1 MSTQT
6 LLPASSHI
14 NDHYQFRSQS
24 NDTRLASKNRLD
36 NTSPSQRKRYKFSN
50 TNTEQY
56 TDIYKFPTNQDRK
69 RSRSSDTNRYYFSL
83 ENSIQNPQQT
93 LTYIQSGSD
102 LEPRSVTFLEGSST
116 FISDTPYFFSNTT
129 KSYRYPT
136 TKSTYIQS
144 DGKIIITAK
153 FIYSF
158 AFVDTWTYPHEQSQ
172 RTLDTFT
179 DPSLRTSSLSPERRQ
194 LVRMDTVTSTNGS
207 LSLMQRS
214 PTVRFESLLSTT
226 VRSYLN
232 EARERL
238 SGKRGGQSSESFE
251 KSVDRLVSSVNKK
264 YGQQSQ
270 TISPSISSSLDYIS
284 QYYAKEDEQS
294 IETDDEEQKHYYNL
308 NTNRTHTQIM
318 KSVNKSL
325 IDRNYQI
332 DKNRLKHLEQNVRRY
347 LRFFENQ
354 SLQRELNYDLVRC
367 FSSSYL
373 YDLRH
378 EEIRQNQLR
387 SHMYSYTYEDIQ
399 DIYVPSILEAYKM
412 KISIDREKHQRLQ
425 SSTITGQVSPSSSSG
440 YSPIMIRSF
449 NENIDTQSGGFETD
463 RKSLTSVRHKS

>member
-14 NDHYQFRSQS
+14 NDRYDLRSQS
-24 NDTRLASKNRLD
+24 NDTRLTSKNKLD
-36 NTSPSQRKRYKFSN
+36 NKSPSQRKRYKFSN
-50 TNTEQY
+50 KNTEQY
-56 TDIYKFPTNQDRK
+56 TDIYKFPTNENRK

-93 LTYIQSGSD
+93 LTYLRCGSG
-102 LEPRSVTFLEGSST
+102 LEPRSVTFVDGSST
-116 FISDTPYFFSNTT
+116 FISDTPYLFSKTT
-129 KSYRYPT
+129 KSHRYPT
-136 TKSTYIQS
+136 TTSTYIQS

-153 FIYSF
+153 FTYNF

-172 RTLDTFT
+172 RTLD
-179 DPSLRTSSLSPERRQ
+179 PSLRTSSLSPERLQSART
-194 LVRMDTVTSTNGS
+194 DTVTSTNGS
-207 LSLMQRS
+207 LSLIQRT
-214 PTVRFESLLSTT
+214 PTVRFESILSTT
-226 VRSYLN
+226 ARSYLN
-232 EARERL
+232 EARELL
-238 SGKRGGQSSESFE
+238 SGKCDGQSPESFE

-270 TISPSISSSLDYIS
+270 IISPSTTSSSLNYIS

-294 IETDDEEQKHYYNL
+294 IETDDEQQKHYYNL
-308 NTNRTHTQIM
+308 NINRTHTQIM
-318 KSVNKSL
+318 KNVNKSL

-332 DKNRLKHLEQNVRRY
+332 DKNRLKYLEQNVRRY
-347 LRFFENQ
+347 LRLFENQ

-373 YDLRH
+373 HDLRH

-399 DIYVPSILEAYKM
+399 DIHIPSILEAYKM
-412 KISIDREKHQRLQ
+412 KIAIDREKYQRLQ
-425 SSTITGQVSPSSSSG
+425 SSIITGQLSPTSSSG
-440 YSPIMIRSF
+440 YSPIMIGSL
-449 NENIDTQSGGFETD
+449 NENMDTQSGGFDTD
-463 RKSLTSVRHKS
+463 RKSFTSVRDR